1 MDVTRRDWLRSAGS
15 LALVGGVAGCL
26 GGGDGG
32 DSSGG
37 EATGTSATGGDTTTA
52 SDDESGSG
60 SATNETDSNPAGG
73 TETATPEA
81 NPAATDVSVSV
92 ASDKQAQGLSF
103 AKTYHYEMNGI
114 QGIGGSLKNGGSEAA
129 EDVTIH
135 ATVESGGGPFEETL
149 NGPLPAGETTTF
161 RYRFDGDVPDDVGS
175 VTVWATTA

>member
-15 LALVGGVAGCL
+15 LALAGGVAGCL
-26 GGGDGG
+26 GGGDGDG
-32 DSSGG
+32 DS
-37 EATGTSATGGDTTTA
+37 EATGTSATGGDTTTT
-52 SDDESGSG
+52 DGGENGGG

-92 ASDKQAQGLSF
+92 ASDEQAQGLSF
-103 AKTYHYEMNGI
+103 AETYHYEMNGM
-114 QGIGGSLKNGGSEAA
+114 QGIGGSLKNDGSEAA

-135 ATVESGGGPFEETL
+135 ATIESGGGGPFEETL